1 MLSYDFTENIS
12 DKKLKKNILKNTE
25 SGSIIVFYDTKKSEK
40 ILQKILEEILKTLLK
55 RGFKFG
61 TI

>member
-25 SGSIIVFYDTKKSEK
+25 SGSIIVFHDTKKYEK
-40 ILQKILEEILKTLLK
+40 IIQKNL
-55 RGFKFG
+55 
-61 TI
+61 